1 MTITALDL
9 AKAAYTDKPLLFA
22 AIMPETTWTETE
34 GGPYGG
40 TFTGPD
46 DIRAGVFGRLVG
58 EWDDFTAHPK
68 DYFPSGED
76 VVVVLGRY
84 TGVNKKTGKP
94 LDAAFAHVFMVRDQK
109 LVKFVQYTDT
119 ALFRDAM
126 S

>member
-1 MTITALDL
+1 MPNSALEL
-9 AKAAYTDKPLLFA
+9 AKAAYTDKPRLFA

-40 TFTGPD
+40 VFTGPEA
-46 DIRAGVFGRLVG
+46 IRAGVFARLQG
-58 EWDDFTAHPK
+58 EWDDFTAHPQ
-68 DYFPSGED
+68 DYCPSGD
-76 VVVVLGRY
+76 GVVVVLGRY
-84 TGVNKKTGKP
+84 TGVYKKTGKQ
-94 LDAAFAHVFMVRDQK
+94 LDAAFAHVFTVRDQK